1 MSFRVRVI
9 TAGVA
14 AGAIASGAF
23 AFHALLMQ
31 YTGSGTDHLESIAF
45 GDVNGDERSDIVVG
59 ADVGGYV
66 SVYDGANLSQT
77 LHEFVGA
84 VAGDGFGTALAV
96 ADLNADGSGDI
107 VVGAPSWDGPAG
119 NNVGYVRAFDGVTGA
134 QLFEL
139 QGQKGT
145 DASDPRWRWAT

>member
-31 YTGSGTDHLESIAF
+31 YTGSGTDHLGASIAF

-66 SVYDGANLSQT
+66 SVYDGAKP
-77 LHEFVGA
+77 
-84 VAGDGFGTALAV
+84 LA
-96 ADLNADGSGDI
+96 D
-107 VVGAPSWDGPAG
+107 AP
-119 NNVGYVRAFDGVTGA
+119 
-134 QLFEL
+134 
-139 QGQKGT
+139 
-145 DASDPRWRWAT
+145 